1 MATLTRVGFLAE
13 PMKSPWLDHK
23 ARSTSGL
30 IMASAHT
37 DRENNRYGMVRD
49 LISEQDEINK
59 RRSKAPHLP
68 LVSNRSSWRTARSR
82 DIDGSSATR
91 GLRGRMGWSSSTPA

>member
-1 MATLTRVGFLAE
+1 ME
-13 PMKSPWLDHK
+13 PIIRP
-23 ARSTSGL
+23 ARRPAS

-59 RRSKAPHLP
+59 RRSKALHLLSVKQAVMEDEARP
-68 LVSNRSSWRTARSR
+68 RISTRRDARS
-82 DIDGSSATR
+82 
-91 GLRGRMGWSSSTPA
+91 RGRMGWPSSTPA